1 MSSNEIIKAIRDKLH
16 AIDPNAKIYL
26 FGSRAR
32 GDARDDADVDKR
44 SDWDVLVILDK
55 QTRTTWDDFDKYA
68 YPLTELGWDLNEAI
82 NPIVRTTKDWEEN
95 SFSLFN
101 HNVEADAIAI

>member
-1 MSSNEIIKAIRDKLH
+1 MSNNQVLYAIKDKLH
-16 AIDPNAKIYL
+16 SIDPNVKAYL

-32 GDARDDADVDKR
+32 GDARNDSDPDKR
-44 SDWDVLVILDK
+44 SDWDVLVIIDK

-68 YPLTELGWDLNEAI
+68 IPLNELGWRLKEAI
-82 NPIVRTTKDWEEN
+82 NPIVRTRKDWEEN

-101 HNVEADAIAI
+101 HNVEEDAIAL